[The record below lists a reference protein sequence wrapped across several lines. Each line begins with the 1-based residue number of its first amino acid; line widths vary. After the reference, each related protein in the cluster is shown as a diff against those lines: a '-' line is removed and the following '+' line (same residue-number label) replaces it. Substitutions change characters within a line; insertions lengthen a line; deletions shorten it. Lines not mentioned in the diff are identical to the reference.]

1 MDRRGSSRVGAFA
14 GALCALTSVVGCA
27 EDGVSLHVI
36 CPISPEIED
45 GKCVFD
51 PSAEV
56 CEYKG
61 VMNLAAA
68 AQYDTSLKVESGLKP
83 RASEVPPR
91 TEPNRLSLTGGEVE
105 LRKSDG
111 ARLDIPGLDNPYE
124 FDGAGTVG
132 PGGRGAMSVTLIPQQ
147 YADRLRENVL
157 GAEPLPQIVAAVKV
171 RGITDGGED
180 VESGEWL
187 WPIRLLYESPVQGE
201 ASCQVMDLCSGL
213 GGLDSFANACL
224 CKAPDDTC
232 GL

>member
-1 MDRRGSSRVGAFA
+1 MDRGSSLRVGAFA
-14 GALCALTSVVGCA
+14 GALCALTSVVGCTD
-27 EDGVSLHVI
+27 DGASLHVI
-36 CPISPEIED
+36 CPISPEVED

-51 PSAEV
+51 PASEL

-68 AQYDTSLKVESGLKP
+68 SQYDTSLKVESGLMS
-83 RASEVPPR
+83 RAREVPPR

-111 ARLDIPGLDNPYE
+111 ARLDIPGMDNPYQ
-124 FDGAGTVG
+124 FDGAGTVS
-132 PGGRGAMSVTLIPQQ
+132 PGGVGAMSVTLIPQK

-157 GAEPLPQIVAAVKV
+157 SAEPLPQIVAAVKV

-187 WPIRLLYESPVQGE
+187 WPIRLIYESPVVGE
-201 ASCQVMDLCSGL
+201 ASCRVMDLCAGL
-213 GGLDSFANACL
+213 GGLDGFANACL
-224 CKAPDDTC
+224 CKPPEDSC